1 MNSQGRAGQGRE
13 DMDILLYSFIERTGM
28 KQFKK
33 KLGSEFWEFRR
44 GKGGMNFCL
53 GRGCLVKGISLRF
66 AVYMVNGAEGS
77 FGNGD
82 LQDVCVGGTYCWGEP
97 LCGLV
102 EQSSSSNPS

>member
-1 MNSQGRAGQGRE
+1 
-13 DMDILLYSFIERTGM
+13 MDFLLYLFVAHLMSCQERMGM
-28 KQFKK
+28 KQFRALNFEK
-33 KLGSEFWEFRR
+33 FRR